1 MNTSEVFMSTFF
13 NVKMLYAITC
23 FVLGHVLAWYTH
35 NLQFVNE
42 FWKDKV
48 ILPILIFGVPCS
60 ILFWYGT
67 KFCMEA
73 SPELW
78 TSRFVA
84 AVFSYLTFP
93 LMTWWYLGESM
104 FTLKT
109 MSCVFLAFCILLIQ
123 IFID

>member
-1 MNTSEVFMSTFF
+1 MNTSEVFMSNFF
-13 NVKMLYAITC
+13 NIKMIYAILC
-23 FVLGHVLAWYTH
+23 FIAGHVLGWYTH

-42 FWKDKV
+42 FWKDKIV
-48 ILPILIFGVPCS
+48 LPTILFGIPCLIA
-60 ILFWYGT
+60 FWYGT
-67 KFCMEA
+67 KFAMEA
-73 SPELW
+73 TPELW

-104 FTLKT
+104 FTFKT

-123 IFID
+123 IFVD